1 MGFTDR
7 YQYRI
12 EPVRGERPQDPEI
25 AAATEA
31 FFAQQG
37 IALSPLPLIVVGWQL
52 QLRIEGVEVER
63 REFSGGEAGYQDAH
77 RAAGNWMTE
86 HGVQSSLQWVFHSA
100 QNLRRM
106 TWDEDYRRE
115 AGKRI
120 S

>member
-1 MGFTDR
+1 MNLT
-7 YQYRI
+7 
-12 EPVRGERPQDPEI
+12 PLL
-25 AAATEA
+25 
-31 FFAQQG
+31 AQQG
-37 IALSPLPLIVVGWQL
+37 VVLGPVPLIVVGWQL

-63 REFSGGEAGYQDAH
+63 REFAGYQDAH

-86 HGVQSSLQWVFHSA
+86 HGVQSSLQWVFHGA

-115 AGKRI
+115 VVKRI